1 MTPPTARCVFIFP
14 WSWGLVVN
22 YMAAFESLST
32 AVEAYLKQLKGT
44 PKAYADK
51 RGAYEAVVASGTGQ
65 GAGSRHQPKLIVGT
79 P

>member
-1 MTPPTARCVFIFP
+1 
-14 WSWGLVVN
+14 
-22 YMAAFESLST
+22 MAAFESLST
-32 AVEAYLKQLKGT
+32 AVEAYLEQLKGT

-51 RGAYEAVVASGTGQ
+51 RRAYEAVVASGTGQ